1 MSTSTTHTP
10 TAEEIVII
18 AGKYGYT
25 TSSPEH
31 NATLYFKKSDGCQL
45 NVYHSTRG
53 VMTFLDHPTRGR
65 NGLWRSDVYTT
76 TTDLEALFE
85 NPRKHT
91 STGYRKSENAEAGC
105 TQCGERK
112 KRTEFSK
119 NQWTKRK
126 EDKQKCASCIADGKQ
141 SSIDAL
147 SADITKLDILAKD
160 ERMRACSSCGS
171 MRIYSDFPSAT
182 DNICTECEENEVILD
197 FVDLSL
203 TGREKTPP

>member
-1 MSTSTTHTP
+1 MFPLHTLSQIYTGSSHSFPKISWCLFTFHSLVVIRIDIESTEIHLNKLIFPSAKSNQEGMSTSTTHTP

-141 SSIDAL
+141 SSL
-147 SADITKLDILAKD
+147 PKT
-160 ERMRACSSCGS
+160 
-171 MRIYSDFPSAT
+171 
-182 DNICTECEENEVILD
+182 
-197 FVDLSL
+197 
-203 TGREKTPP
+203 RE